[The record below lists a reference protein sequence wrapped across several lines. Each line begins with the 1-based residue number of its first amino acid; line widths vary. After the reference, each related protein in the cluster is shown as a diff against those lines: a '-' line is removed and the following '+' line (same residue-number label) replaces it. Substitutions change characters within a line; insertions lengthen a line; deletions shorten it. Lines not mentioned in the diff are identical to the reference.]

1 MKIQKFF
8 SLFTIFGVE
17 WPKNRDQE
25 KEKME
30 ENDQERNAQRYDNP
44 TKKEV
49 SPSLHLIEI
58 PSLK

>member
-1 MKIQKFF
+1 
-8 SLFTIFGVE
+8 
-17 WPKNRDQE
+17 
-25 KEKME
+25 ME